1 MSIDAAGIETADR
14 VRAQLALRGWAWIRR
29 SISEREFEE
38 IARDLGDVG
47 ARTDIVVDPALDAEQ
62 GHGRTIDPERPSVYQ
77 EAELD
82 FHTDRPTV
90 DVIGWYCV
98 MPDGEA
104 GANLLI
110 DTSSMTEQFTDA
122 ELDALSEVRVRYSL
136 PDAVGPEIM
145 ADAPLIT
152 REGTGVKVFF
162 VPWQV
167 TPPTDERRA
176 RALDGFVRYLAD
188 EVDRA
193 CLRIRLDAG
202 QCLFID
208 NHRLLHGRG
217 PLAAGSRRHLVR
229 LYIRN
234 R

>member
-1 MSIDAAGIETADR
+1 MSIDASGVGTADR
-14 VRAQLALRGWAWIRR
+14 VRVELAHRGWACMRR
-29 SISEREFEE
+29 SISEREFGE
-38 IARDLGDVG
+38 IARHLGEVG
-47 ARTDIVVDPALDAEQ
+47 SRTDIMVDPALDAEQ
-62 GHGRTIDPERPSVYQ
+62 RHGRTIDPERPSVYQ

-98 MPDGEA
+98 TPDGEA

-110 DTSSMTEQFTDA
+110 DTSGMTERFTDA
-122 ELDALSEVRVRYSL
+122 DFDALSEVRVRYSL
-136 PDAVGPEIM
+136 PDAAGQEVM

-152 REGTGVKVFF
+152 RVGTGVKVFF

-176 RALDGFVRYLAD
+176 GALGGFVRYLEG
-188 EVDRA
+188 EVDRD

-202 QCLFID
+202 QCLFVD
-208 NHRLLHGRG
+208 NHRMLHGRG
-217 PLAAGSRRHLVR
+217 ALAAGSRRHLVR